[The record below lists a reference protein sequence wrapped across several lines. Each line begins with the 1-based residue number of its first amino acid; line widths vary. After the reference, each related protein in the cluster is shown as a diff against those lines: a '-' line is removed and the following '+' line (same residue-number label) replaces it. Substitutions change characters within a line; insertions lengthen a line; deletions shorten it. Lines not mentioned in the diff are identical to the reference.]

1 MTQEKKMNQMMMTEV
16 DVLGGIL
23 AQIKDLTN
31 QADAI
36 KDQFKDIATLPN
48 GAKVFEGLLF
58 KATVIPANVN
68 LVDYKRMMI
77 DLGVSAATIEQY
89 TSVSARFAVKT
100 TSR

>member
-1 MTQEKKMNQMMMTEV
+1 MQNQTMTEV

-36 KDQFKDIATLPN
+36 KDTFKDLATLPE
-48 GAKVFEGLLF
+48 GAKVFEGVLF
-58 KATVIPANVN
+58 KSTVIEADRKT
-68 LVDYKRMMI
+68 VDYKKMMA
-77 DLGVSAATIEQY
+77 DLGVSDDTIAQY
-89 TSVSARFAVKT
+89 TSVTAVFSVKT